1 MPAAASLHATMLLTF
16 AARPYPAVPI
26 CRYRH
31 NFATDCAPVL
41 AGDEAKSTAPR
52 SRAQSKRAKGSQG
65 WSPAKELGKS

>member
-31 NFATDCAPVL
+31 NSATGDAPIL
-41 AGDEAKSTAPR
+41 AGDEA
-52 SRAQSKRAKGSQG
+52 
-65 WSPAKELGKS
+65 